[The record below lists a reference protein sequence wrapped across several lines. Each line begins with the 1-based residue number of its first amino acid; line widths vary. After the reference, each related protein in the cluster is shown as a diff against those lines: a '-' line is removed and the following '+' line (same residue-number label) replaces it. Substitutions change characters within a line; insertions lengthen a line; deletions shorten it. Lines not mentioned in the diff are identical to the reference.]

1 MPGTATA
8 PTRGQPAIGRPSTW
22 TEERLKI
29 VYDRYV
35 VGGEPASAVASDLG
49 VSASA
54 IRAKVN
60 AQPDWKRDP
69 ALGKANHARAAAAN
83 IAIGR
88 AAMLAK
94 PKPVATPPAPPPVHV
109 AAPTKR
115 QPFTLNKTPVSAPQP
130 LNDPRSLGDRI
141 LSALKARPLPAPTLA
156 ILIDA
161 KEHYV
166 AVQLAALAA
175 AGRVEAGPAIEAGQ
189 RHRVWSVAA

>member
-1 MPGTATA
+1 MPATA
-8 PTRGQPAIGRPSTW
+8 PTRLNPAMGRPSTW

-69 ALGKANHARAAAAN
+69 ALGKANHARAAVAN

-88 AAMLAK
+88 AVMLAK
-94 PKPVATPPAPPPVHV
+94 PKPVAPPPAPA
-109 AAPTKR
+109 AAPTPR
-115 QPFTLNKTPVSAPQP
+115 QPCTLNKTPVSVPQP
-130 LNDPRSLGDRI
+130 LHDPRSLGDRI
-141 LSALKARPLPAPTLA
+141 LSALRSRPLPAPTLA

-175 AGRVEAGPAIEAGQ
+175 AGRVEAGPAVEAGQ
-189 RHRVWSVAA
+189 RHRLWSAAA

>member
-1 MPGTATA
+1 MPATA
-8 PTRGQPAIGRPSTW
+8 PTRLNPAMGRPSTW

-35 VGGEPASAVASDLG
+35 VGGEPASAVASALG

-69 ALGKANHARAAAAN
+69 ALGKANHARAALAN

-88 AAMLAK
+88 AVLLAK
-94 PKPVATPPAPPPVHV
+94 PKPVAPPPAPA
-109 AAPTKR
+109 AAPTTR

-130 LNDPRSLGDRI
+130 VNDPRSLGDRI
-141 LSALKARPLPAPTLA
+141 LSALRSRPLPAPTLA

-175 AGRVEAGPAIEAGQ
+175 AGRVEAGPAMEAGQ
-189 RHRVWSVAA
+189 RHRLWSAAA

>member
-1 MPGTATA
+1 MPATATA
-8 PTRGQPAIGRPSTW
+8 PTREQPAIGRPSSW

-35 VGGEPASAVASDLG
+35 VGGETAAAVASDIG
-49 VSASA
+49 VSPSA

-60 AQPDWKRDP
+60 TRPDWKRDP

-83 IAIGR
+83 IAVGR

-94 PKPVATPPAPPPVHV
+94 PKPVAPPPPAPAPV
-109 AAPTKR
+109 AATTR
-115 QPFTLNKTPVSAPQP
+115 QPFTLNKTPVSVAQP
-130 LNDPRSLGDRI
+130 LKDPRSLGDRI
-141 LSALKARPLPAPTLA
+141 LSALRSRPLPAPTLA

-175 AGRVEAGPAIEAGQ
+175 AGKVEAGPAICSGQ
-189 RHRVWSVAA
+189 RHRLWSAAA